1 MRIAFFDTKPYD
13 HLFFDD
19 ALRSAGYEAT
29 WFEHK
34 LTPDSVGLADGHEAV
49 CVFVNDQVDASVIE
63 GLYER
68 GVRLI
73 ALRCAG
79 YNNVDFHAAFGRIH
93 VVRVPGYSPAA
104 VAEHAAAMLLT
115 LNRKTHRAFA
125 RTRDF
130 NFSINGLMGFD
141 LEGKTAG
148 IVGTGRIGQILVRIL
163 RGFGMRVIAY
173 DPFPAAGS
181 DIEYV
186 PLEQLWRESDVIS
199 LHCPLTPDNHHFVD
213 RDAIRLM
220 KPGVILINTSR
231 GALIDTDALLEG
243 LRNRQ
248 IGGAGLDVYEEEAEF
263 FFEDKSNDIL
273 ADERLTLLLAFPNVL
288 LTSHQGFFTRE
299 AMQAIT
305 ETTVD
310 NIRAFEQGAFLE
322 NEICYQRM
330 SGGCDRAETRKN
342 CF

>member
-19 ALRSAGYEAT
+19 ELKAAGFEAT

-34 LTPDSVGLADGHEAV
+34 LTPDSAGLAARHDAV
-49 CVFVNDQVDASVIE
+49 CVFVNDQVDATA
-63 GLYER
+63 LQALDKL
-68 GVRLI
+68 GVRLV

-79 YNNVDFHAAFGRIH
+79 YNNVDFKSAFQHIH

-104 VAEHAAAMLLT
+104 VAEHAAALLLT

-141 LEGKTAG
+141 LSGKTAG
-148 IVGTGRIGQILVRIL
+148 IVGTGRIGQILIRIL
-163 RGFGMRVIAY
+163 RGFGMDILAY
-173 DPFPAAGS
+173 DPFPLAGS

-186 PLEQLWRESDVIS
+186 PLDRLFQASDVIS
-199 LHCPLTPDNHHFVD
+199 LHCPLTTENFHFINREAV
-213 RDAIRLM
+213 AAM
-220 KPGVILINTSR
+220 KPGVLLINTSR
-231 GALIDTDALLEG
+231 GGLIDTDALLEG
-243 LRNRQ
+243 LRSRH

-273 ADERLTLLLAFPNVL
+273 TDERLALLLGYPNVL
-288 LTSHQGFFTRE
+288 VTSHQGFFTRE
-299 AMQAIT
+299 AMQAIAK
-305 ETTVD
+305 TTVG
-310 NIRAFEQGAFLE
+310 NIQAFERGDFLE
-322 NEICYQRM
+322 NEICYQCM
-330 SGGCDRAETRKN
+330 TGGCDRLKTRKN